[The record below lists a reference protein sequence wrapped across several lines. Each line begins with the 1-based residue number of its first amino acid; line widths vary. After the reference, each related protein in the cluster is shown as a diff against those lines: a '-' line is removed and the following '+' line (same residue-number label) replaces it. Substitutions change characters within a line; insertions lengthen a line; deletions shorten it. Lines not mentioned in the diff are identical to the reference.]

1 MRPIRTATSLALIG
15 LVAALLSL
23 VAAPVLAAPF
33 TNTPGSGAA
42 RTAFGAAQGSEDSP
56 DDGADH
62 AEMEMTDTEMA
73 EEGHDLDGAEHAED
87 AEIVDPDGATG
98 WMNKSL
104 LTGVRTGFVRDQVRT
119 LYVAPDLQSRVAWR
133 IEPGSVVAITL
144 CENQWCRV
152 SNDGRSGYILRSQLW
167 GTYPGEVI
175 GG

>member
-1 MRPIRTATSLALIG
+1 MRPIRTATSLALTG

-73 EEGHDLDGAEHAED
+73 EEGHDLDGADHAED
-87 AEIVDPDGATG
+87 AEDATGATG
-98 WMNKSL
+98 DHEDASTTHDDTGAVTPSRPRALVLTTFLIVNAGVLGAAAL
-104 LTGVRTGFVRDQVRT
+104 LRRRDRDKPRHSPRPAT
-119 LYVAPDLQSRVAWR
+119 SAAPTAH
-133 IEPGSVVAITL
+133 PA
-144 CENQWCRV
+144 
-152 SNDGRSGYILRSQLW
+152 
-167 GTYPGEVI
+167 
-175 GG
+175 